1 MIFTISHGQADV
13 ERGFSLNENHLNQNM
28 EALRITSCRKVK
40 DHLISSKIV
49 LLDFKEFKVPS
60 TLLQYAQS
68 AWQNYEIYL
77 ETSRSEK
84 EQDRKSNQIE
94 VIDQEIKDTEALRQ
108 KADKTIK
115 LLEHEFVTS
124 VDKDEKENDVT
135 SIKSYGNET

>member
-1 MIFTISHGQADV
+1 
-13 ERGFSLNENHLNQNM
+13 M

-84 EQDRKSNQIE
+84 EQDRKSKQIE

>member
-1 MIFTISHGQADV
+1 M
-13 ERGFSLNENHLNQNM
+13 
-28 EALRITSCRKVK
+28 
-40 DHLISSKIV
+40 
-49 LLDFKEFKVPS
+49 
-60 TLLQYAQS
+60 
-68 AWQNYEIYL
+68 
-77 ETSRSEK
+77 
-84 EQDRKSNQIE
+84 E